1 MSAATKTV
9 EKEKLSTK
17 ETEMLETL
25 PFEYQWPQDNAAE
38 YYQIERQVCEYL
50 KESTSLS
57 QKYPEMQHH
66 EVSKEE
72 RKFLF
77 EQGTITEAQFH
88 EDKKILALNSDDVR
102 QVMIDHF
109 PSSYQ
114 RYVTILHKKER
125 QQAINNANKNKKMMS
140 IRQTNA
146 LKKAMKDSSEY
157 NSILLHQRKEE
168 RASYYDMQTQ
178 LIHIPARKNKKM
190 PAHMTVP
197 SKYPVALLPGQYQD
211 YFYPYSSNELN
222 QFPLNSLVS
231 FPSPP
236 PPEVIT
242 VPEAFQL
249 LENTVENPMEP
260 SSPLVTMGKREDI
273 YDEPPPKKTYYRNV
287 PSGKKDP
294 ICGICLSGPERNKKG
309 MPESL
314 IHCSEC
320 ENSGHPTCLDMSPQL
335 VRIIKT
341 YSWQCMECKRC
352 TLCNDPHDEDK
363 MLFCDECDRG
373 YHSFCVGLT
382 QIPIGRWICD
392 KCGMCASCLKRVP
405 GPEGSA
411 AKWKHEFTVPAAGEE
426 PQFLQTLCI
435 SCSRLFRN
443 GNFCPICL
451 KVYRNDETDLPMVC
465 CDMCDRWTH
474 TDCEGIDE
482 KTYKEL
488 SKSKS
493 KYKCALCRGEKE
505 ERIKGFHKK

>member
-1 MSAATKTV
+1 
-9 EKEKLSTK
+9 
-17 ETEMLETL
+17 
-25 PFEYQWPQDNAAE
+25 
-38 YYQIERQVCEYL
+38 
-50 KESTSLS
+50 
-57 QKYPEMQHH
+57 
-66 EVSKEE
+66 
-72 RKFLF
+72 
-77 EQGTITEAQFH
+77 
-88 EDKKILALNSDDVR
+88 
-102 QVMIDHF
+102 
-109 PSSYQ
+109 
-114 RYVTILHKKER
+114 
-125 QQAINNANKNKKMMS
+125 
-140 IRQTNA
+140 
-146 LKKAMKDSSEY
+146 
-157 NSILLHQRKEE
+157 
-168 RASYYDMQTQ
+168 
-178 LIHIPARKNKKM
+178 
-190 PAHMTVP
+190 
-197 SKYPVALLPGQYQD
+197 
-211 YFYPYSSNELN
+211 
-222 QFPLNSLVS
+222 
-231 FPSPP
+231 
-236 PPEVIT
+236 
-242 VPEAFQL
+242 
-249 LENTVENPMEP
+249 
-260 SSPLVTMGKREDI
+260 
-273 YDEPPPKKTYYRNV
+273 
-287 PSGKKDP
+287 
-294 ICGICLSGPERNKKG
+294 

-335 VRIIKT
+335 VKIIKT
-341 YSWQCMECKRC
+341 YFWQCMECKRC

-411 AKWKHEFTVPAAGEE
+411 AKWKHEFTVPAEGED

-493 KYKCALCRGEKE
+493 KYKCALCRGDKE
-505 ERIKGFHKK
+505 ERIKGFHKKFPQFKTS

>member
-1 MSAATKTV
+1 M
-9 EKEKLSTK
+9 
-17 ETEMLETL
+17 
-25 PFEYQWPQDNAAE
+25 YHG
-38 YYQIERQVCEYL
+38 
-50 KESTSLS
+50 ES
-57 QKYPEMQHH
+57 KKNPN
-66 EVSKEE
+66 
-72 RKFLF
+72 FLF
-77 EQGTITEAQFH
+77 G
-88 EDKKILALNSDDVR
+88 L
-102 QVMIDHF
+102 
-109 PSSYQ
+109 
-114 RYVTILHKKER
+114 
-125 QQAINNANKNKKMMS
+125 
-140 IRQTNA
+140 
-146 LKKAMKDSSEY
+146 
-157 NSILLHQRKEE
+157 
-168 RASYYDMQTQ
+168 
-178 LIHIPARKNKKM
+178 
-190 PAHMTVP
+190 
-197 SKYPVALLPGQYQD
+197 
-211 YFYPYSSNELN
+211 
-222 QFPLNSLVS
+222 
-231 FPSPP
+231 
-236 PPEVIT
+236 
-242 VPEAFQL
+242 
-249 LENTVENPMEP
+249 
-260 SSPLVTMGKREDI
+260 
-273 YDEPPPKKTYYRNV
+273 
-287 PSGKKDP
+287 
-294 ICGICLSGPERNKKG
+294 G

-335 VRIIKT
+335 VKIIKT

-411 AKWKHEFTVPAAGEE
+411 AKWKHEFTMPAGGED

-465 CDMCDRWTH
+465 CDVCDRWTH

-505 ERIKGFHKK
+505 ERIKGFHNKFNQYKAS